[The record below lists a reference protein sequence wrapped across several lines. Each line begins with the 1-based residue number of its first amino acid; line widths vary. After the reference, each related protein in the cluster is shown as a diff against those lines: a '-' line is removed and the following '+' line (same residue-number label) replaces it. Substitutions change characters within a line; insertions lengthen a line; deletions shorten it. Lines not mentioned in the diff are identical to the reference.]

1 MNKNQGQRK
10 SQKLHVS
17 SMSESLRRLHKK
29 VKGRLALQYLQCK
42 VCEELADLFWANK
55 GWVALWSWGYTL
67 CWDRLGGSCRVVS
80 FFLSFFF
87 RFGYRRLPQAS
98 VSTGTFCNSCQP
110 TWLIE
115 TLIRVSLLCFTRA
128 GAVNNRLPTLWHFET
143 ESPQCVLLLLL
154 LLQTFTMPQ
163 AFRITSAFQQKKT
176 RRLGALL
183 QT

>member
-1 MNKNQGQRK
+1 MSVVCLNHSDSFIRK
-10 SQKLHVS
+10 S
-17 SMSESLRRLHKK
+17 K
-29 VKGRLALQYLQCK
+29 VVWLCSICNVRCVRNSQIYSGQTGA
-42 VCEELADLFWANK
+42 
-55 GWVALWSWGYTL
+55 WVALWSWGYIVLRHTG
-67 CWDRLGGSCRVVS
+67 RLLQG

-87 RFGYRRLPQAS
+87 RFGYRCLPQAS
-98 VSTGTFCNSCQP
+98 VSTGTYCNSCQT

-115 TLIRVSLLCFTRA
+115 TVIRVLLLCFTRA

-154 LLQTFTMPQ
+154 LLTFTMSQ

-176 RRLGALL
+176 RWLGALL